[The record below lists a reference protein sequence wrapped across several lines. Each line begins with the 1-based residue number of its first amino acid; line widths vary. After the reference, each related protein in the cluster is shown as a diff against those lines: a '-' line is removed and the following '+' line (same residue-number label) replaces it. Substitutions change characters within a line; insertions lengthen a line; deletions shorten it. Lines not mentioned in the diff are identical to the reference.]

1 MKVEIRCPI
10 CSTTENIEISK
21 NELEKIQRG
30 LLAINIPKSVVC
42 EHNFVAY
49 IDSNFHVRNY
59 CTTDFEILVPEDQSE
74 IQTPDIPINKM
85 DPLLLK
91 INLPPS
97 ILSYILRGIFSKHK
111 IIIISDKEFLIPHLT
126 HFFKYIMENSFEM
139 DLSIILEQDYIN
151 SSKNYEEAL
160 IFYGNKIIT
169 NESSDKILGDISIE
183 EAIVEKFLSE
193 KDLQTGLIILKNE
206 IKKAH
211 HISEIL
217 IDIIKDSETKK
228 KKMNPEEAIRM
239 LEEGHNIK
247 ISSEYLEFLY
257 IIIENYFGIEVPKK
271 IKKVFQLYLG
281 ISYF

>member
-10 CSTTENIEISK
+10 CSTTKKIEISTK
-21 NELEKIQRG
+21 ELEKIQRG

-59 CTTDFEILVPEDQSE
+59 CTTDFEILVPDDQSE
-74 IQTPDIPINKM
+74 IQTPDIPIHKI

-91 INLPPS
+91 INLTPS
-97 ILSYILRGIFSKHK
+97 ILSYILRGIFSKQK
-111 IIIISDKEFLIPHLT
+111 IIIVSDKEFLIPYLT
-126 HFFKYIMENSFEM
+126 NFFEYIMENSFEM
-139 DLSIILEQDYIN
+139 DLSITLEQNYID
-151 SSKNYEEAL
+151 SSKNCEEAL

-169 NESSDKILGDISIE
+169 NESSDKILSEISIE
-183 EAIVEKFLSE
+183 EAIVEKFMSE

-206 IKKAH
+206 IRKAY
-211 HISEIL
+211 HISQDF
-217 IDIIKDSETKK
+217 IDIIKDSEAEKK
-228 KKMNPEEAIRM
+228 NMNPKQAIGM

-247 ISSEYLEFLY
+247 ISSEYIELLY
-257 IIIENYFGIEVPKK
+257 IIIENYFGIDVPKK
-271 IKKVFQLYLG
+271 IKKAFQLYLG